1 MPAQFNI
8 SYKLKGPQYQHRN
21 REVHTLCRKLFNAK
35 LSQTFTKVHETVM
48 SHVMQEKKAKKV
60 HTALPWM
67 RIPAAYPP
75 SAPVGVRD
83 VRGMHAQLS
92 EALVATGHANLFPVQ
107 AVAWEV
113 LAGTHL

>member
-1 MPAQFNI
+1 MN
-8 SYKLKGPQYQHRN
+8 SKWN
-21 REVHTLCRKLFNAK
+21 
-35 LSQTFTKVHETVM
+35 QTFTKVHDTEM
-48 SHVMQEKKAKKV
+48 SDIMQKKKAKRV

-83 VRGMHAQLS
+83 VRGMHAQLA
-92 EALVATGHANLFPVQ
+92 EALVATGHASLFPVQ

-113 LAGTHL
+113 LAGKNS